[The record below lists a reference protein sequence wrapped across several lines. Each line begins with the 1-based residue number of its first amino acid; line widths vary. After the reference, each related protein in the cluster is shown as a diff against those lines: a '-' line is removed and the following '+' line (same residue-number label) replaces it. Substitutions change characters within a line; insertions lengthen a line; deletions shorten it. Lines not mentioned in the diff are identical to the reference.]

1 MELAVARHVRVLLVN
16 EASHFCL
23 ASPVARLQQSGPQL
37 CLHAAMTVKMAF
49 VASQKKAPI
58 TAQRSLHDQGYQQ
71 IEPSIWGSF
80 LGDPVLGANAVK
92 NGVPGIVVTDSSDIY
107 WHPRPESPRPLTPD
121 DVYNLYKGRKL
132 LKTFNP

>member
-16 EASHFCL
+16 EASHFRL

-58 TAQRSLHDQGYQQ
+58 TAQRSLHDQL
-71 IEPSIWGSF
+71 SDA
-80 LGDPVLGANAVK
+80 LGTPEFNLVVHVEHEVK
-92 NGVPGIVVTDSSDIY
+92 A
-107 WHPRPESPRPLTPD
+107 L
-121 DVYNLYKGRKL
+121 
-132 LKTFNP
+132 